1 MDNLKDKNI
10 TISWWHD
17 SKAIFLLNGTDIYK
31 NGTPLIMNA
40 SFISFNIF
48 KQQVIEMW

>member
-10 TISWWHD
+10 TISRRQD
-17 SKAIFLLNGTDIYK
+17 SKAIFLLNGKDTYK
-31 NGTPLIMNA
+31 NGIRNA

-48 KQQVIEMW
+48 KQQVIEM